1 MTRRVRQR
9 GRARCVRRDALWRP
23 RRRAVCPVPVLAPPE
38 AIPLRVRTTAA
49 HGPCVRVLWRATP
62 YGLCESALCSVSAET
77 TDPAWWRARL
87 PGQYVDVWRHPR
99 GTATA
104 EGLRTRT
111 RICSLTPLD
120 DPPPASILH
129 PGASARVYVV
139 VDGRPAALT
148 ATVRGV
154 LPDGTVEVDVVPATM
169 SKLSITLRR

>member
-1 MTRRVRQR
+1 M
-9 GRARCVRRDALWRP
+9 
-23 RRRAVCPVPVLAPPE
+23 LAPAE
-38 AIPLRVRTTAA
+38 TVPLRVRTSAA

-129 PGASARVYVV
+129 PGAAAVV
-139 VDGRPAALT
+139 FAIVDGVARRLS

-154 LPDGTVEVDVVPATM
+154 DEAGVVLVDLAPATAA
-169 SKLSITLRR
+169 KLSITLRR